1 MSFHIDEFSNLSP
14 KSVLLTNP
22 VAPRDTHLLPGGQS
36 MKPKYAPLINF
47 IKTREIQLNRYD
59 LLLKKALNIYTG
71 TNNWC
76 FWDFGEK
83 NQLHLLGE
91 RTWDVIV
98 VEFDKPAS
106 YVGLRVDYSG
116 KPVFYFIK

>member
-22 VAPRDTHLLPGGQS
+22 VAPRDTHLLPVGRS
-36 MKPKYAPLINF
+36 MKPEYAPLINF
-47 IKTREIQLNRYD
+47 IKTSEIELNRYD
-59 LLLKKALNIYTG
+59 ELLAKALNIYTW

-83 NQLHLLGE
+83 NRLHLLGE
-91 RTWDVIV
+91 RTWSVEDVI
-98 VEFDKPAS
+98 FDKPAS
-106 YVGLRVDYSG
+106 WVGLRVDYSG